1 MVTLLCTDKCMVWC
15 TLFVH
20 GRVRQILLEVIVN
33 ADCQLHI
40 ILFLQ
45 DVGVNFEDPFIQ
57 DDGAEL
63 HTAGVMLGVL
73 GNHFHN

>member
-1 MVTLLCTDKCMVWC
+1 MVTLLCTDECMVWC
-15 TLFVH
+15 TLFVR
-20 GRVRQILLEVIVN
+20 GGVTQIFLEVIMN

-45 DVGVNFEDPFIQ
+45 DVGINFEDPLIQ
-57 DDGAEL
+57 QDGAEL
-63 HTAGVMLGVL
+63 HTADVMLGVL